1 MTDTIEKDLI
11 INSYYIVD
19 YFNKR
24 GKQITAVK
32 LQILLYFLEA
42 IYLIQNKEE
51 TKLFEEEF
59 YTEPYGPITKII
71 QKNFKDYQDITSK
84 EIETNK
90 ENKKYIETLFQ
101 LLGNMTTYELVTLAH
116 LSNSPWEK
124 HPGEQIIPKLETK
137 NWSSNLLKIKQ

>member
-1 MTDTIEKDLI
+1 MTNTIEKDI
-11 INSYYIVD
+11 VINSYYIVD

-24 GKQITAVK
+24 GKQITIVK

-51 TKLFEEEF
+51 TELFEEEF
-59 YTEPYGPITKII
+59 YTEPYGPITKVI
-71 QKNFKDYQDITSK
+71 QKTFKGYQDITPK

-90 ENKKYIETLFQ
+90 ENKKYIEILFQ

-116 LSNSPWEK
+116 LPDSPWKK
-124 HPGEQIIPKLETK
+124 HSGEQIIPKLETK
-137 NWSSNLLKIKQ
+137 NWFSHLLEIKQ